1 MSGSSSYTV
10 SARLQI
16 TGNYAQVLTKLGRGL
31 TALDAQIKGT
41 QQELVKLAAL
51 FPRFA
56 QVAIKSSTAAAKSV
70 SGVQKSVSGTSKAFQ
85 SATRAAGAFNVGAQR
100 LARTLGTLDRQ
111 VMTTE
116 RHVVR
121 MAGLFPRVAQVITTS
136 SSAAAGAMGQVRTAA
151 AGMSAASQGVTRAVN
166 SQAAAMGRNATAASR
181 MAASATAAAQAMRSL
196 ANAPT
201 PGVMPTQPGGRQAP
215 GRQAGTTATGGRRR
229 EREGR
234 FSSHFSDPTP
244 FETYFA
250 GRAVAR
256 GIGGIFSTAGEVQT
270 METLQRAQQIP
281 PEQIARVR
289 EALPQWIAQAPGAT
303 LADAM
308 QAFNEA
314 RAAVGDENGTN
325 FGPAMQIAPL
335 ILRAARVSAL
345 IGGRDTQEG
354 LRPLARFMAIRGGF
368 TDPSGNL
375 SVRQGADELRA
386 LESVMLAASTAE
398 GQGIDPREWENFAKQ
413 MGVGGRRISIQGV
426 IGPMASVI
434 AETGGQRAGTM
445 LSAFSD
451 QVVGSTRLKR
461 TTEAMQK
468 LGLMRPTDQAGLQ
481 RSYAA
486 EEEVINRLEREGR
499 LRPEEAATAR
509 ERTRQ
514 ALPAGVAGVVGRGLA
529 SVRPDLFTQEVLA
542 PRVSASLSRDRRRG
556 GRPVTEDE
564 ILDIIEGLGFRQTSR
579 RLFMSLLQE
588 REVRS
593 DIANVE
599 RIEAARR
606 AGQDPAGMFLRESF
620 AGSLS
625 NVTASFTVLLQEL
638 GRSEGVIGLLNRV
651 AEGFTRLANAVRDN
665 PGFMD
670 KVVAD
675 LQIFLDKTEQSVEE
689 FRRIVTAVDGL
700 IQWLQSKYTAVASAV
715 TNFMAAVDAWVSYM
729 DALPGRVWGFIKRSF
744 GFGGEEAAPGAA
756 PAPAPGAGGSTWT
769 PPAFSDPSGS
779 GFQLNSFQ
787 PHTGQGG
794 DVVVQTALNLDGRL
808 LTEVV
813 TRHQGRAVNAPVQS
827 PSFTDRRRGMVGGE
841 VVSV

>member
-281 PEQIARVR
+281 PEVMSRVR
-289 EALPQWIAQAPGAT
+289 EAAPQWIAQAPGT
-303 LADAM
+303 TVADAM

-314 RAAVGDENGTN
+314 VAAVGDEGGTN

-335 ILRAARVSAL
+335 LLRAARVSAL
-345 IGGRDTQEG
+345 VGGRDTREG
-354 LRPLARFMAIRGGF
+354 LRPLARFLAIRGSF
-368 TDPSGNL
+368 TDAQGELNP
-375 SVRQGADELRA
+375 RQGANELRA
-386 LESVMLAASTAE
+386 IESALIGFSTSQGE
-398 GQGIDPREWENFAKQ
+398 GIDPREWALFAKR
-413 MGVGGRRISIQGV
+413 MGIGGRRVSIEAIIGPLASLIQEVGGESAGTQLTAFFDQIVGNTRYKQTTARMKSLGLIRPTEPAALQRTLAEEISI
-426 IGPMASVI
+426 I
-434 AETGGQRAGTM
+434 
-445 LSAFSD
+445 D
-451 QVVGSTRLKR
+451 
-461 TTEAMQK
+461 
-468 LGLMRPTDQAGLQ
+468 
-481 RSYAA
+481 
-486 EEEVINRLEREGR
+486 RLEQEGR
-499 LRPEEAATAR
+499 LQPGEAQEAR
-509 ERTRQ
+509 VRTRQ
-514 ALPAGVAGVVGRGLA
+514 ILPKGVDAVVGRGLA
-529 SVRPDLFTQEVLA
+529 AVRPDLAIQAVHS
-542 PRVSASLSRDRRRG
+542 PRIAAALQRDKRRG
-556 GRPVTEDE
+556 AGPVSEDE
-564 ILDIIEGLGFRQTSR
+564 VIEQIEGLGIRQTDR
-579 RLFMSLLQE
+579 RFYMSMLQE

-593 DIANVE
+593 DISRIE

-606 AGQDPAGMFLRESF
+606 RGEDPAGMFVRESF
-620 AGSLS
+620 AGALG

-638 GRSEGVIGLLNRV
+638 GRSEGVVGLLNRV
-651 AEGFTRLANAVRDN
+651 AEGLTRLANAVRDN

-689 FRRIVTAVDGL
+689 FRRIVAAVDGL

-729 DALPGRVWGFIKRSF
+729 DALPGRVWGFIRRSF
-744 GFGGEEAAPGAA
+744 GFGGEETAPGAS

-794 DVVVQTALNLDGRL
+794 EVVVQTALNLDGRL

-827 PSFTDRRRGMVGGE
+827 PSFADRRRGMVGGE